1 MARTKCIDFSDV
13 LKRLFPDDL
22 IETLSRQSGFVKR
35 SRKIQP
41 VAFFWTLVL
50 GFSSGT
56 TRTIAGLRRMY
67 ERATGQT
74 LVPSAFYGRFGVG
87 SLELL
92 KAALD
97 RALGGFRLLS
107 SLPEKLAADL
117 RDVFLTDSTVFKL
130 HDMLRPV
137 YRGCRRKNTPA
148 AAKLHGV
155 FSVTGK
161 GKSTVALTAENVA
174 DIRKFVI
181 GPWVRD
187 ALLLFD
193 AGYFQYEL
201 FTQIK
206 RHGGAFITRLKKK
219 ANPRIVRL
227 FQPLDDDTP
236 QVEGMKVHDAVKLLK
251 GETLDAE
258 VEIEFYPKGG
268 QGPRR
273 AVRERLRAV
282 GIYDAD
288 SKDYHLYMT
297 SLLPAQLP
305 PRAVPAMYRAR
316 WEIELLFKELKSGYR
331 INQISSAKKEIAET
345 LIYAAL
351 LTLLTSRRLL
361 HAFASGPRGRNV
373 SATRWWR
380 LFTVYAHEILLIITR
395 SAVIDNEATAV
406 LSRTL
411 KHELEDPHKRRRT
424 PLLRAAL
431 IDHQPYPPRAQCSS
445 RKGVRA

>member
-1 MARTKCIDFSDV
+1 MAHTQCIDFSDV

-22 IETLSRQSGFVKR
+22 IEALARQSGFIKR

-41 VAFFWTLVL
+41 VAFFWTLVF

-56 TRTIAGLRRMY
+56 TRTIAGLRRIY

-74 LVPSAFYGRFGVG
+74 LVPSAFYDRFGVG

-92 KAALD
+92 KAGLD
-97 RALGGFRLLS
+97 RALGGFRLLN

-174 DIRKFVI
+174 DIRKFVV
-181 GPWVRD
+181 GQWVRD

-201 FTQIK
+201 FSQIK
-206 RHGGAFITRLKKK
+206 TLGGAFITRLKKK
-219 ANPRIVRL
+219 AKPRIVRV
-227 FQPLDDDTP
+227 FQSLDGDAA
-236 QVEGMKVHDAVKLLK
+236 QVEGMNVHDAVKRLK

-258 VEIEFYPKGG
+258 VEVEFYPKKGR
-268 QGPRR
+268 GPCR
-273 AVRERLRAV
+273 AVRERFRVV

-288 SKDYHLYMT
+288 SEDYHLYIT
-297 SLLPAQLP
+297 SLLPAQIP
-305 PRAVPAMYRAR
+305 PSAVSAMYRAR

-331 INQISSAKKEIAET
+331 INQISSGKQEIAET

-351 LTLLTSRRLL
+351 LTLFTSRRLL
-361 HAFASGPRGRNV
+361 RAFASGPRGRNV

-395 SAVIDNEATAV
+395 PASIDDDAPAV

-411 KHELEDPHKRRRT
+411 QHELNDPHKRRRT

-431 IDHQPYPPRAQCSS
+431 INHQPYPTRAQRSS